1 MQLNWLLFS
10 FPFIKHALH
19 RKKLHPLTLTSN
31 PNPISTNEQ
40 HDQRRSPSAS
50 AILAEQDR
58 FWTELKQ
65 NCVGCWSGGIVHTTV
80 QNDKLVAKR
89 DSGDG
94 SRPTTNTTPTPLN
107 MRLRVNVPRETPDRG
122 TWNVWNVEEKGDELV
137 IPISRVPFQ
146 HGEKDSQLA

>member
-1 MQLNWLLFS
+1 VLL
-10 FPFIKHALH
+10 A
-19 RKKLHPLTLTSN
+19 TGTTGTGTSK
-31 PNPISTNEQ
+31 STNC
-40 HDQRRSPSAS
+40 A
-50 AILAEQDR
+50 LLLCVL
-58 FWTELKQ
+58 WTELKQ

-80 QNDKLVAKR
+80 QNDKLVAKS
-89 DSGDG
+89 DSDG
-94 SRPTTNTTPTPLN
+94 RTTPTPLN